1 MGTVFLRFGFVSLG
15 LLVCVA
21 CSDASTPDDNNS
33 GPPPFMGDT
42 SALPGPATTPAP
54 STNPDPVL
62 DAVTPPVASNE
73 TPSTNLP
80 VVPVTPATDG
90 NAPAAQNPAD
100 TPPDQTPPDMAT
112 PPDQTP
118 PDQTPP
124 DQATPPDQTPPDQAP
139 PDQTPPAGPQTRVF
153 LLFGQSNMWGVPLP
167 QQQDLAINPRV
178 EVLTTQA
185 CNRHGNNQWVPAQPP
200 LHGCVGAPGTN
211 GQGPGVG
218 PGDYFGK
225 AIADAFPQ
233 DTILLVPAAV
243 PGVSINTFQPGQQN
257 YTNLL
262 NRARMAQ
269 QRGPIAGMI
278 FHQGESDSGQQ
289 DWPTRV
295 KNTVDRLRADLG
307 IGEVPFVAGE
317 LLYSPAGCCGN
328 GHNPL
333 INQLPNIISNAAVAR
348 ADGFTPV
355 PASVDTFGNLHFD
368 LASQREFGRRY
379 AQAML
384 QLLGN

>member
-1 MGTVFLRFGFVSLG
+1 MGIVFRAFGLVSVG
-15 LLVCVA
+15 LLVCAA
-21 CSDASTPDDNNS
+21 CGDASTEDDTSS
-33 GPPPFMGDT
+33 GPPPFAGDT
-42 SALPGPATTPAP
+42 SVLPAQPAMTPPPSGNPAP
-54 STNPDPVL
+54 GNADPVN
-62 DAVTPPVASNE
+62 TPPANNE
-73 TPSTNLP
+73 AQPTNVP
-80 VVPVTPATDG
+80 VVPSAPETDG
-90 NAPAAQNPAD
+90 TTPAAQNPPTEP
-100 TPPDQTPPDMAT
+100 TPTEPTPTEPT
-112 PPDQTP
+112 PTEPTP
-118 PDQTPP
+118 TEPTPE
-124 DQATPPDQTPPDQAP
+124 A
-139 PDQTPPAGPQTRVF
+139 PQTRVF

-167 QQQDLAINPRV
+167 QQQDLAVNPRV

-185 CNRHGNNQWVPAQPP
+185 CNRHGNSQWVPAQPP
-200 LHGCVGAPGTN
+200 LHGCVGAPGNN

-218 PGDYFGK
+218 PGDYFAK

-269 QRGPIAGMI
+269 QRGEIAGLI
-278 FHQGESDSGQQ
+278 FHQGESDSGQD

-317 LLYSPAGCCGN
+317 LLYNPAGCCGN

-333 INQLPNIISNAAVAR
+333 VNQLPTLISNAAVAR
-348 ADGFTPV
+348 AEGFTPL

-384 QLLGN
+384 ELLGD

>member
-1 MGTVFLRFGFVSLG
+1 MGIVFRAFGLVSVG
-15 LLVCVA
+15 LLVCAA
-21 CSDASTPDDNNS
+21 CGDASPDDDTNS
-33 GPPPFMGDT
+33 GPPPFAGDT
-42 SALPGPATTPAP
+42 SVLPAQPAMTPLPSGDPEPGNAGDPVTTPPANNEAP
-54 STNPDPVL
+54 PTNV
-62 DAVTPPVASNE
+62 
-73 TPSTNLP
+73 P
-80 VVPVTPATDG
+80 VVPSTPETDG
-90 NAPAAQNPAD
+90 TTPAAQNPPTEP
-100 TPPDQTPPDMAT
+100 TPTEPTPTEPTPTEPTPTEPAPAT
-112 PPDQTP
+112 
-118 PDQTPP
+118 
-124 DQATPPDQTPPDQAP
+124 
-139 PDQTPPAGPQTRVF
+139 PQTRVF

-167 QQQDLAINPRV
+167 QQQDLAMNPRV

-185 CNRHGNNQWVPAQPP
+185 CNRHGNSQWVPAQPP

-218 PGDYFGK
+218 PGDYFAK

-262 NRARMAQ
+262 NRARVAQ
-269 QRGPIAGMI
+269 QRGEIAGMI
-278 FHQGESDSGQQ
+278 FHQGESDSGQG

-317 LLYSPAGCCGN
+317 LLYNPAGCCGN

-333 INQLPNIISNAAVAR
+333 VNQLPTLINNAAVAR
-348 ADGFTPV
+348 AEGFTPL

-384 QLLGN
+384 ELLGD

>member
-1 MGTVFLRFGFVSLG
+1 MGIVFRSLGWVGLG
-15 LLVCVA
+15 LLVCAA
-21 CSDASTPDDNNS
+21 CGDAATDDTNS
-33 GPPPFMGDT
+33 GPPPFSGDT
-42 SALPGPATTPAP
+42 SVLPAQPAPTPSVNPEPGNPTDPVTTPPTNNEAPPTDLPVAP
-54 STNPDPVL
+54 STP
-62 DAVTPPVASNE
+62 E
-73 TPSTNLP
+73 
-80 VVPVTPATDG
+80 TDG
-90 NAPAAQNPAD
+90 TTPAAQNPSPEP
-100 TPPDQTPPDMAT
+100 TPTEPTPTEPT
-112 PPDQTP
+112 PTEPTP
-118 PDQTPP
+118 TEPTPTEP
-124 DQATPPDQTPPDQAP
+124 
-139 PDQTPPAGPQTRVF
+139 PPAGPQTRVF

-185 CNRHGNNQWVPAQPP
+185 CNSHGNNQWVPAQPP

-218 PGDYFGK
+218 PGDYFAK
-225 AIADAFPQ
+225 TIADAFPE

-269 QRGPIAGMI
+269 QRGAIAGMI
-278 FHQGESDSGQQ
+278 FHQGESDSGQG
-289 DWPTRV
+289 DWPSRV

-307 IGEVPFVAGE
+307 IGAVPFVAGE
-317 LLYSPAGCCGN
+317 LLYNPAGCCGN

-333 INQLPNIISNAAVAR
+333 VNQLPSMITNAAVAL
-348 ADGFTPV
+348 AAGFAPL

-379 AQAML
+379 GQAML
-384 QLLGN
+384 ELLGD

>member
-1 MGTVFLRFGFVSLG
+1 MGIVFRQFAVLSAGF
-15 LLVCVA
+15 LVCVA
-21 CSDASTPDDNNS
+21 CGDAGTEDDTN
-33 GPPPFMGDT
+33 GVPPPFSGST
-42 SALPGPATTPAP
+42 SVLPAQPDGIPAP
-54 STNPDPVL
+54 SEDPDPAGAI
-62 DAVTPPVASNE
+62 DSSQASANPEAPPDDVPIA
-73 TPSTNLP
+73 PSTSAGEGDSP
-80 VVPVTPATDG
+80 PAEDPPPDT
-90 NAPAAQNPAD
+90 
-100 TPPDQTPPDMAT
+100 TPPDTTPPQMEL
-112 PPDQTP
+112 PPEP
-118 PDQTPP
+118 
-124 DQATPPDQTPPDQAP
+124 
-139 PDQTPPAGPQTRVF
+139 PPAESRTRVF

-167 QQQDLAINPRV
+167 QQQDLEIHPRV

-185 CNRHGNNQWVPAQPP
+185 CGRHGNNQWVPAQPP
-200 LHGCVGAPGTN
+200 LHGCVGGPGTN

-218 PGDYFGK
+218 PGDYFAK
-225 AIADAFPQ
+225 AIADALPQ

-262 NRARMAQ
+262 NRARTAQ
-269 QRGPIAGMI
+269 QRGEIAGMI
-278 FHQGESDSGQQ
+278 FHQGESDSGQD

-317 LLYSPAGCCGN
+317 LLYNPAGCCGN
-328 GHNPL
+328 SHNPL
-333 INQLPNIISNAAVAR
+333 VNELPSIITNAAVAR
-348 ADGFTPV
+348 ANGFAPL

-384 QLLGN
+384 ELLDD

>member
-1 MGTVFLRFGFVSLG
+1 MGIVFRAFGFVSLG
-15 LLVCVA
+15 LLVCAA
-21 CSDASTPDDNNS
+21 CGDASTEDTNG
-33 GPPPFMGDT
+33 GPPAFAGGT
-42 SALPGPATTPAP
+42 SAPPAQPAMTPTP
-54 STNPDPVL
+54 SGNPDPG
-62 DAVTPPVASNE
+62 AMAPGATPSSTE
-73 TPSTNLP
+73 TPSTNIP
-80 VVPVTPATDG
+80 VTPSTPATDG
-90 NAPAAQNPAD
+90 TTPAQ
-100 TPPDQTPPDMAT
+100 QT

-124 DQATPPDQTPPDQAP
+124 DQTPPDQTPPDQTP
-139 PDQTPPAGPQTRVF
+139 PDQTPQTRVF

-185 CNRHGNNQWVPAQPP
+185 CGSHGNNQWVPAQPP

-225 AIADAFPQ
+225 AMADAFPE

-269 QRGPIAGMI
+269 QRGTIAGMI
-278 FHQGESDSGQQ
+278 FHQGESDTGQA

-333 INQLPNIISNAAVAR
+333 INQLPSIISNAAVAR

-384 QLLGN
+384 GLLRD

>member
-1 MGTVFLRFGFVSLG
+1 MGIVFRTLGFVSLG
-15 LLVCVA
+15 LLVCA
-21 CSDASTPDDNNS
+21 GCGDASTEGETNG
-33 GPPPFMGDT
+33 GPPPFMGNIGTPPQQPAMPAPSANPDPGGPMNPAT
-42 SALPGPATTPAP
+42 SPPTSSETSSTNVPVVPSTPPTDGTTPAP
-54 STNPDPVL
+54 QDPPEPTPSEM
-62 DAVTPPVASNE
+62 TPPQE
-73 TPSTNLP
+73 
-80 VVPVTPATDG
+80 
-90 NAPAAQNPAD
+90 
-100 TPPDQTPPDMAT
+100 PPTEGPPPEE
-112 PPDQTP
+112 PPP
-118 PDQTPP
+118 EEP
-124 DQATPPDQTPPDQAP
+124 
-139 PDQTPPAGPQTRVF
+139 PPAGPQTRVF

-167 QQQDLAINPRV
+167 QQQDLAVNPRV
-178 EVLTTQA
+178 EVLTLQA
-185 CNRHGNNQWVPAQPP
+185 CSQHGNNQWVPAQPP

-218 PGDYFGK
+218 PGDYFAK

-257 YTNLL
+257 YNNLL

-269 QRGPIAGMI
+269 ERGEIAGMI
-278 FHQGESDSGQQ
+278 FHQGETDTGQG

-295 KNTVDRLRADLG
+295 KNSVDRLRADLG

-317 LLYSPAGCCGN
+317 LLYNPAGCCGN

-333 INQLPNIISNAAVAR
+333 INQLPTVISNAAVVR
-348 ADGFTPV
+348 AEGFTAL
-355 PASVDTFGNLHFD
+355 PASVDGAGNLHFD

-384 QLLGN
+384 QLLGD